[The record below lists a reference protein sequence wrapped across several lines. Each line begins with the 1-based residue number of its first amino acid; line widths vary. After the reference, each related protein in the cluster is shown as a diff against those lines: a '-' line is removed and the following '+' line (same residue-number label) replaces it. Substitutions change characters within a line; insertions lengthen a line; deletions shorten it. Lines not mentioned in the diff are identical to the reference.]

1 MKRSWADRENLNQ
14 NELAKL
20 EKDGLQILN
29 EMVQYYLNRK
39 KSGERFFHFVERYG
53 TDGLQKI
60 LNQYTL

>member
-39 KSGERFFHFVERYG
+39 KSGERFFHFAERYG